1 MVRSPSS
8 PTRITKSLYRAS
20 IERLAELGAEI
31 VPIDYA
37 PFEQAAAML
46 YAGPWVA
53 ERLAAT
59 GDLAQRN
66 PEAIH
71 PVVHNILLGAKDKTA
86 VEAFHAF
93 YQLADLIR
101 AAERQWAKM
110 DLLLLPTAGTTYT
123 IAAMLADPV
132 ALNTNLGAY
141 TNFVNLMDLAA
152 IAVPAGFRPDGIPSA
167 RPDRPDPV

>member
-1 MVRSPSS
+1 MR
-8 PTRITKSLYRAS
+8 
-20 IERLAELGAEI
+20 
-31 VPIDYA
+31 
-37 PFEQAAAML
+37 
-46 YAGPWVA
+46 
-53 ERLAAT
+53 
-59 GDLAQRN
+59 
-66 PEAIH
+66 
-71 PVVHNILLGAKDKTA
+71 NILLGAKDKTA

-152 IAVPAGFRPDGIPSA
+152 IAVPAGFRPDGIPFGVTLIGPTLSDGMLASSA
-167 RPDRPDPV
+167 MRCTARSATLGSAPRHSRSLRRRPWPQSRLRRSQ